1 MKAKHVVIGMIAA
14 AAVGALVGTLFAP
27 DKGSETRKK
36 IKDAADDLATK
47 VKKGLR
53 KNHLTGE
60 MEVTS

>member
-1 MKAKHVVIGMIAA
+1 MKSKHVVIGLIAA

-47 VKKGLR
+47 VKKGIR
-53 KNHLTGE
+53 KNHHSSEVE
-60 MEVTS
+60 MES